1 MAFLWDVGMEGEGR
15 HSLIQTG
22 MTVVTGDLKP
32 KGTITTGTGR
42 RSLDA

>member
-22 MTVVTGDLKP
+22 MTVVTGDFKP
-32 KGTITTGTGR
+32 KVELQQVPDTAR
-42 RSLDA
+42 